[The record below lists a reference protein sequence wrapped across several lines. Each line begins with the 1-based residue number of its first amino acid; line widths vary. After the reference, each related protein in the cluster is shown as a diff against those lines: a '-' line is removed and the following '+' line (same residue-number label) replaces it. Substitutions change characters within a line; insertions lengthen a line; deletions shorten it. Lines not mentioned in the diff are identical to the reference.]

1 MNLEN
6 ILLKDV
12 MTRGVMTVPMDIP
25 VKDVI
30 SLMSNQK
37 VSGIAVTDH
46 TGEIMGVI
54 SEMDVLKTVEDKSLL
69 DEPAESIMNYHVQS
83 VKPTTSLKV
92 AAEVMM
98 ENGFHRLIVLSEPG
112 VGASNRPIGI
122 LSASDVVRTI
132 SQSTE

>member
-12 MTRGVMTVPMDIP
+12 MTRGVMTVSMDIP
-25 VKDVI
+25 VKEVA
-30 SLMSNQK
+30 SLMSNQH
-37 VSGIAVTDH
+37 VSGIAVVDH

-54 SEMDVLKTVEDKSLL
+54 SEMDILKTVNNESLL
-69 DEPAESIMNYHVQS
+69 DEPAESIMNYYVQS

-92 AAEVMM
+92 AAEMM
-98 ENGFHRLIVLSEPG
+98 MKHGYHRLIVLSESG

-122 LSASDVVRTI
+122 LSASDIVRTI
-132 SQSTE
+132 SHAR

>member
-12 MTRGVMTVPMDIP
+12 MTRGVMTVSMDIP
-25 VKDVI
+25 VKEVAY
-30 SLMSNQK
+30 LMSNQH
-37 VSGIAVTDH
+37 VSGIAVVDH

-54 SEMDVLKTVEDKSLL
+54 SEMDILKTVNNESLL
-69 DEPAESIMNYHVQS
+69 DEPAESIMNYYVQS

-92 AAEVMM
+92 AAEMM
-98 ENGFHRLIVLSEPG
+98 MKHGYHRLIVLSESG

-122 LSASDVVRTI
+122 LSASDIVRTI
-132 SQSTE
+132 SHAR